1 MRLFRIGL
9 CRKRIIM
16 KKSLA
21 IILGGL
27 ACMAAV
33 SAQTPAFPGAEGH
46 ARYTT
51 TGGRGGKVYHVTK
64 LADDGSKGTLRYAVR
79 RSGVRTVVFDISG
92 TIELK
97 SDLVISYPDITIAG
111 QTAPGDG
118 ICLKDYQLKINADN
132 VIVRFIR
139 CRMGE
144 LRGAEEDAMEG
155 QGHKNIIIDHCSMSF
170 STDECA
176 SFYDNTDFTLQ
187 WCFLAESLKASV
199 HVKGNHGYGGIWGGK
214 NASFHHNILAHHDS
228 RNPRMCGSRYSNRAD
243 LEKVDFRNNVIYNWG
258 QTNSAYAG
266 EGGSYN
272 IVNNYYKPGPS
283 TKSSIVARLFAPNAD
298 DGTNSQMKGV
308 WGRFYVDGNYVDG
321 TSPYEN
327 VQKRASEIAATNAD
341 NWKGIHPD
349 TRNAA
354 LPSDGIK
361 STSPFDAG
369 TVTTH
374 SAAEAY
380 EKVVAYAGASR
391 SRDSQDA
398 RIAGEI
404 LAGEYTYV
412 GSVTGQKGIIDATSD
427 VGGWPV
433 LQSTEP
439 ETDSDGDG
447 IPDVWE
453 TANGLN
459 PNDASDGSKT
469 WHDGT
474 GYTALEVYL
483 HSLVDY
489 IVRAGQSGGNGIN
502 ETYPAYVK
510 ASVEQLSAN
519 RIRVSHSAG
528 HYTVDGFDGEA
539 VAYIYD
545 FTGALRSAV
554 RGCGTVSFRLDA
566 PAVLKVVTRD
576 GVVVKKLS
584 GR

>member
-1 MRLFRIGL
+1 
-9 CRKRIIM
+9 
-16 KKSLA
+16 
-21 IILGGL
+21 
-27 ACMAAV
+27 MAAV

-51 TGGRGGKVYHVTK
+51 TGGRGGTVYHVTK

-118 ICLKDYQLKINADN
+118 ICLKDYQLQINADN

-298 DGTNSQMKGV
+298 DGTNAQLKGV

-321 TSPYEN
+321 SSPYDN
-327 VQKRASEIAATNAD
+327 VQNRASAIAATNAD

-354 LPSDGIK
+354 LPTDGIK
-361 STSPFDAG
+361 SESPFEAG

-391 SRDSQDA
+391 SRDSQDT

-404 LAGEYTYV
+404 LAGEYTYA

-433 LQSTEP
+433 LRSTEP
-439 ETDSDGDG
+439 EKDSDGDG

-459 PNDASDGSKT
+459 PNDASDGALA

-483 HSLVDY
+483 HSLVDN

-502 ETYPAYVK
+502 ETYPTYVK
-510 ASVEQLSAN
+510 ASVEPLSVN
-519 RIRVSHSAG
+519 RVRVSHSSG

-539 VAYIYD
+539 VAYLYN
-545 FTGALRSAV
+545 FTGALLSVV
-554 RGCGTVSFRLDA
+554 RGNGSVSFQLDA
-566 PAVLKVVTRD
+566 PAVLKVVTRE

>member
-1 MRLFRIGL
+1 
-9 CRKRIIM
+9 
-16 KKSLA
+16 
-21 IILGGL
+21 
-27 ACMAAV
+27 MAAV

-51 TGGRGGKVYHVTK
+51 TGGRGGTVYHVTK

-118 ICLKDYQLKINADN
+118 ICLKDYQLKIDADN

-155 QGHKNIIIDHCSMSF
+155 QRHKNIIIDHCSMSF

-176 SFYDNTDFTLQ
+176 SFYDNADFTLQ

-298 DGTNSQMKGV
+298 DGTNAQLKGV

-321 TSPYEN
+321 SSPYDN
-327 VQKRASEIAATNAD
+327 VQNRASEIAATNAD

-354 LPSDGIK
+354 LPADGIK
-361 STSPFDAG
+361 SEIPFEAG

-433 LQSTEP
+433 LRSTEP

-459 PNDASDGSKT
+459 PNDASDGALA
-469 WHDGT
+469 WHDGM

-502 ETYPAYVK
+502 ETYPTYVK
-510 ASVEQLSAN
+510 ASVEPLSVN
-519 RIRVSHSAG
+519 RIRVSHSGG
-528 HYTVDGFDGEA
+528 HYAVDGFDGEA
-539 VAYIYD
+539 VAYLYN
-545 FTGALRSAV
+545 FTGALLFVV
-554 RGCGTVSFRLDA
+554 RGNGAVSFQLDA

-576 GVVVKKLS
+576 GVVVKKLL
-584 GR
+584 GH